1 MNYRELLKDKKRVV
15 IKVGSSSLIH
25 KETNK
30 LDLRKL
36 EVLVRELSDLHNQGK
51 DVVLVTSGAVAVGAS
66 AFGMHE
72 KPTELKKKQA
82 CSAVGQARLMMIYQ
96 KLFSEYNQMAA
107 QILMTKNTMVN
118 NLNRRNARN
127 TFEELLELGA
137 IPVVN
142 ENDSISSYELEM
154 LESFGD
160 NDTLS
165 AVIAGLIGADL
176 LILLSDIDGLFTDDP
191 NTNPDAEFIDT
202 VEVLDEKLLSMG
214 KGPKSK
220 VGTGGMATKLT
231 AAEIATAAGA
241 DMVIFSGGKTLCGP
255 QDSGVIFGTKQWIE
269 RCIRFGA
276 PEHGI
281 CRVSKTSREAM
292 AGLYTALENYVLQ
305 DEEKRECELRE
316 ILNRISEKIVKTEQE
331 IMLKIVEQGPVG
343 QKYPRLFCY
352 LSEKNSSEKIVS
364 FLRKE
369 RIYIGEDRINNA
381 VYISPLNLHKEEADV
396 VADVL
401 CKALEAE

>member
-1 MNYRELLKDKKRVV
+1 MSKGGERMDFYEKNGIIPYINAHDTYTVYGGSRMAENTLQAMKDAAASFVDLKQMQIQLGKKAAELT
-15 IKVGSSSLIH
+15 GN
-25 KETNK
+25 EAAYFTNGAEGA
-30 LDLRKL
+30 LLLCASICIAEDSEYYYRKL
-36 EVLVRELSDLHNQGK
+36 PEIVGIKREFIVMRAQRNAYDAALA
-51 DVVLVTSGAVAVGAS
+51 VSGADIVEIGDADETLE
-66 AFGMHE
+66 M
-72 KPTELKKKQA
+72 ELKGSINEKTAGIVYFASTLYQRGSLPLENVIAIAKK
-82 CSAVGQARLMMIYQ
+82 
-96 KLFSEYNQMAA
+96 YNVPVIVDAAA
-107 QILMTKNTMVN
+107 QLPPKD
-118 NLNRRNARN
+118 NLKR
-127 TFEELLELGA
+127 
-137 IPVVN
+137 
-142 ENDSISSYELEM
+142 
-154 LESFGD
+154 
-160 NDTLS
+160 
-165 AVIAGLIGADL
+165 
-176 LILLSDIDGLFTDDP
+176 FT
-191 NTNPDAEFIDT
+191 E
-202 VEVLDEKLLSMG
+202 
-214 KGPKSK
+214 
-220 VGTGGMATKLT
+220 
-231 AAEIATAAGA
+231 AGA

-316 ILNRISEKIVKTEQE
+316 ILSRISEKIVKTEKE
-331 IMLKIVEQGPVG
+331 IMLKMVEQGPVG

-364 FLRKE
+364 FLRKK

-381 VYISPLNLHKEEADV
+381 VYISPLNLYKEEADV

>member
-1 MNYRELLKDKKRVV
+1 MDFYEKNGIIPYINAHDTYTVYGGSRMAENTLQAMKEAAASFVDLKQMQIQLGKKAAELT
-15 IKVGSSSLIH
+15 GN
-25 KETNK
+25 EAAYFTNGAEGA
-30 LDLRKL
+30 LLLCASICIAEDSEYYYRKL
-36 EVLVRELSDLHNQGK
+36 PEIAGTKREFIVMRAQRNAYDAALA
-51 DVVLVTSGAVAVGAS
+51 VSGADIVEIGDADETLEMELEGSINEKTAGVVYFAS
-66 AFGMHE
+66 TLYQRGSLPLENVIAIA
-72 KPTELKKKQA
+72 KKYKVPVIVDA
-82 CSAVGQARLMMIYQ
+82 
-96 KLFSEYNQMAA
+96 AA
-107 QILMTKNTMVN
+107 QLPPKE
-118 NLNRRNARN
+118 NLKR
-127 TFEELLELGA
+127 
-137 IPVVN
+137 
-142 ENDSISSYELEM
+142 
-154 LESFGD
+154 
-160 NDTLS
+160 
-165 AVIAGLIGADL
+165 
-176 LILLSDIDGLFTDDP
+176 FT
-191 NTNPDAEFIDT
+191 E
-202 VEVLDEKLLSMG
+202 
-214 KGPKSK
+214 
-220 VGTGGMATKLT
+220 
-231 AAEIATAAGA
+231 AGA

-381 VYISPLNLHKEEADV
+381 VYISPLNLYKEEADV

>member
-1 MNYRELLKDKKRVV
+1 MDFYEKNGIIPYINAHDTYTVYGGSRMAENTLQAMKDAAASFVDLKQMQIQLGKKAAELT
-15 IKVGSSSLIH
+15 GN
-25 KETNK
+25 EAAYFTNGAEGA
-30 LDLRKL
+30 LLLCASICIAEDSEYYYRKL
-36 EVLVRELSDLHNQGK
+36 PEIVGIKREFIVMRAQRNAYDAALA
-51 DVVLVTSGAVAVGAS
+51 VSGADIVEIGDADETLE
-66 AFGMHE
+66 M
-72 KPTELKKKQA
+72 ELKGSINEKTAGIVYFASTLYQRGSLPLENVIAIAKK
-82 CSAVGQARLMMIYQ
+82 
-96 KLFSEYNQMAA
+96 YNVPVIVDAAA
-107 QILMTKNTMVN
+107 QLPPKD
-118 NLNRRNARN
+118 NLKR
-127 TFEELLELGA
+127 
-137 IPVVN
+137 
-142 ENDSISSYELEM
+142 
-154 LESFGD
+154 
-160 NDTLS
+160 
-165 AVIAGLIGADL
+165 
-176 LILLSDIDGLFTDDP
+176 FT
-191 NTNPDAEFIDT
+191 E
-202 VEVLDEKLLSMG
+202 
-214 KGPKSK
+214 
-220 VGTGGMATKLT
+220 
-231 AAEIATAAGA
+231 AGA

-316 ILNRISEKIVKTEQE
+316 ILSRISEKIVKTEKE
-331 IMLKIVEQGPVG
+331 IMLKMVEQGPVG

-364 FLRKE
+364 FLRKK

-381 VYISPLNLHKEEADV
+381 VYISPLNLYKEEADV